1 MGLARVYSRGQAG
14 IDAPEVGVEVHLA
27 NGLPSLAIVGLPE
40 TAVKESKD
48 RVRAALVNCGF
59 EFPTQRITVNLAPA
73 DLPKEGGR
81 FDLAI
86 ALGILAASDQIP
98 SQPLAHYEFLGE
110 LSLSGELRP
119 ICGALPTALHC
130 HRASRRLL
138 VPKANA
144 TEAALVENLT
154 VLGAEHLL
162 EVCAHLEG
170 RRSLSPVAPPMPATL
185 PALGLDYAEV
195 RGHYQAKRAIEVAA
209 AGGHNLLMIGP
220 PGSGKSMLAERLP
233 TILPPLSEAEAL
245 ETTAIASISG
255 QPFDPARWRL
265 PPFRAP
271 HHTASAPA
279 LVGGG
284 VGGQIRPG
292 EISLAHLGC
301 LFLDELPEFH
311 RKVLEVLREPM
322 ETGRITIS
330 RAIRKTTFPARFQ
343 LIAAMNP
350 CPCGYFGDPSGRCH
364 CSPLQIARYRERI
377 SGPLLDRIDIHLEVN
392 CQTEELLGK
401 RTAAQRS
408 SAEMRA
414 QVCAVRE
421 IALARAGK
429 LNAHLNVGEIER
441 FCQPDPA
448 GQTLLVQ
455 AIAKLGLSHR
465 ALHRILKVAR
475 TIADLERSDLITAKH
490 LSEAIGYRRLDRK
503 SASSRQPV
511 IP

>member
-1 MGLARVYSRGQAG
+1 MALARVYSRGQAG
-14 IDAPEVGVEVHLA
+14 IDAPEVSVEVHLA

-40 TAVKESKD
+40 AAVKESKD

-59 EFPTQRITVNLAPA
+59 EYPTQRITVNLAPA

-86 ALGILAASDQIP
+86 ALGILAASAQIP
-98 SQPLAHYEFLGE
+98 SEPLIHHEFLGE
-110 LSLSGELRP
+110 LSLSGELRS
-119 ICGALPTALHC
+119 ICGALPAALHC
-130 HRASRRLL
+130 RRAGRMLL

-144 TEAALVENLT
+144 AEAALVENLS
-154 VLGAEHLL
+154 VFGAEHLL
-162 EVCAHLEG
+162 EVCAHLTG
-170 RRSLSPVAPPMPATL
+170 RRPLTPVAPPPFTAP

-233 TILPPLSEAEAL
+233 TILPLLSEAEAL
-245 ETTAIASISG
+245 EAATIASISG
-255 QPFDPARWRL
+255 QPFDAARFRV

-284 VGGQIRPG
+284 IGGQIRPG
-292 EISLAHLGC
+292 EISLAHLGV
-301 LFLDELPEFH
+301 LFLDELPEFQ

-330 RAIRKTTFPARFQ
+330 RAIRKSTFPARFQ

-350 CPCGYFGDPSGRCH
+350 CPCGYYGDPSGRCQ
-364 CSPLQIARYRERI
+364 CSPMQIARYRERI

-392 CQTEELLGK
+392 CHTDELLGSPI
-401 RTAAQRS
+401 AQRS

-414 QVCAVRE
+414 CVLAARE
-421 IALARAGK
+421 CALARAGK

-441 FCQPDPA
+441 FCQPDA
-448 GQTLLVQ
+448 TARELLAQ

-475 TIADLERSDLITAKH
+475 TIADLETSPAITAKH

-503 SASSRQPV
+503 PLSPRQPV
-511 IP
+511 SP

>member
-1 MGLARVYSRGQAG
+1 MSLARVYSRGQAG
-14 IDAPEVGVEVHLA
+14 IDAPEVDVEVHLA
-27 NGLPSLAIVGLPE
+27 NGLPNLTIVGLAE

-59 EFPTQRITVNLAPA
+59 QFPSQRITVNLAPA

-86 ALGILAASDQIP
+86 ALGILAASGQIP
-98 SQPLAHYEFLGE
+98 SQPLVHYEFLGE

-119 ICGALPTALHC
+119 ICGVLPAALHC
-130 HRASRRLL
+130 QRARRMVL

-144 TEAALVENLT
+144 SEAALVENLT
-154 VLGAEHLL
+154 VFGAEHLL
-162 EVCAHLEG
+162 EVCAHLQG
-170 RRSLSPVAPPMPATL
+170 RHALPKATPPPLTAAPTWN
-185 PALGLDYAEV
+185 LDYAEV

-233 TILPPLSEAEAL
+233 TILPPLSETEAL
-245 ETTAIASISG
+245 ETAAIASISG
-255 QPFDPARWRL
+255 QPFDPTRFRQ

-284 VGGQIRPG
+284 IGGQIRPG
-292 EISLAHLGC
+292 EISLAHLGV
-301 LFLDELPEFH
+301 LFLDELPEFQ

-330 RAIRKTTFPARFQ
+330 RAIGKSTFPARFQ

-350 CPCGYFGDPSGRCH
+350 CPCGYFGDPSGRCQ
-364 CSPLQIARYRERI
+364 CSPMQIARYRERI

-392 CQTEELLGK
+392 CHTEELLGSCSA
-401 RTAAQRS
+401 RQRS

-414 QVCAVRE
+414 SVCAARE
-421 IALARAGK
+421 LALTRAGK
-429 LNAHLNVGEIER
+429 LNAHLTVGEIER
-441 FCQPDPA
+441 FCQPEPA
-448 GQTLLVQ
+448 GQALLTE

-475 TIADLERSDLITAKH
+475 TIADLDRSDLITLKH
-490 LSEAIGYRRLDRK
+490 LSEAIGYRRLDRQPNPL
-503 SASSRQPV
+503 RQPLTR
-511 IP
+511 